1 MQKNVVAERKSKR
14 KIAKPPSKAGRSQ
27 ISKADDTTFTFNILM
42 RKKKA
47 ELIELAVKHGASDKG
62 TKKDLS
68 NNILKAIME
77 QNKDDSREERKVD
90 ANETRAGASET
101 NAPVEAEVVAKN
113 SKGRKRKIRTAT
125 NSRKSETKKASG
137 SPRRKRLPQAAS
149 KRKRPVNESILPTA
163 KRNNAIPIWDSQ
175 NERSEGVMDV
185 DESTVSINVQEKP
198 PKVKEPI
205 FVQGDSDNDPTT
217 NMVIESG
224 GDMKMTD
231 QQIGR
236 EYLNLLDD
244 DSDSAEKED
253 DDGEKT
259 TSTFAKI
266 SENELKSVLD
276 RLDNEELKQRLKLAM
291 SNKSQD
297 SSAPK
302 LTKERDVAPAELN
315 GSREGIVNTTE
326 EPIKE
331 NKVIQPKPRVDGKE
345 VCQVVKTL
353 MGSHRRSADRV
364 NDNSLEVSDL
374 ENEAPSSFVVPFK
387 YQIVTTG

>member
-1 MQKNVVAERKSKR
+1 
-14 KIAKPPSKAGRSQ
+14 
-27 ISKADDTTFTFNILM
+27 
-42 RKKKA
+42 
-47 ELIELAVKHGASDKG
+47 
-62 TKKDLS
+62 
-68 NNILKAIME
+68 
-77 QNKDDSREERKVD
+77 
-90 ANETRAGASET
+90 
-101 NAPVEAEVVAKN
+101 
-113 SKGRKRKIRTAT
+113 
-125 NSRKSETKKASG
+125 
-137 SPRRKRLPQAAS
+137 
-149 KRKRPVNESILPTA
+149 
-163 KRNNAIPIWDSQ
+163 
-175 NERSEGVMDV
+175 
-185 DESTVSINVQEKP
+185 
-198 PKVKEPI
+198 
-205 FVQGDSDNDPTT
+205 
-217 NMVIESG
+217 
-224 GDMKMTD
+224 MKMTD

-302 LTKERDVAPAELN
+302 LAKERDVAPAELN

-331 NKVIQPKPRVDGKE
+331 NKVIQPKPRVDGKSLPSR
-345 VCQVVKTL
+345 KTL

-374 ENEAPSSFVVPFK
+374 KTKLVFVCCSFQVPNRNDRLVVHPQANLVDRNGPYAPQTEPYTKEAPSITIRLVYATRV
-387 YQIVTTG
+387 